1 MACIVCQP
9 MLTSDI
15 DGAPAADVPVSQ
27 TVCETVSQ
35 TVSDTVCDPELRDPA
50 AV

>member
-1 MACIVCQP
+1 

>member
-1 MACIVCQP
+1 

-27 TVCETVSQ
+27 TVCETVSE

>member
-1 MACIVCQP
+1 
-9 MLTSDI
+9 MLVSDI
-15 DGAPAADVPVSQ
+15 DEAPAADVPVSQ

>member
-1 MACIVCQP
+1 

-27 TVCETVSQ
+27 TVCETVPQTVCETVSE